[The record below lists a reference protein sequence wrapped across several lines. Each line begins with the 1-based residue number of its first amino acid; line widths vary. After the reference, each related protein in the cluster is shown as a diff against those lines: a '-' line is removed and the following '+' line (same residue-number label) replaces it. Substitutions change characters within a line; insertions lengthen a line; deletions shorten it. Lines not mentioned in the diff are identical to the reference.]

1 MNFYGDYHT
10 HTFYSDGRNSVSDVA
25 DGALSKGL
33 KEVAITD
40 HGFYNRFLSLTPE
53 KYRKQQEE
61 IEKQRKSIGDISL
74 LQGVEAD
81 IVDASGTV
89 DMTDEQMLN
98 ADILLAGFHRF
109 VKSTSIKDFFG
120 FVLYNGFVTDVFGT
134 SVKKKAVA
142 TDAFVKAIEKYP
154 IDIITHV
161 GNHAIVDVGEVCR
174 AAAAY
179 GTMVEINM
187 KHLDLADKHMPEM
200 LKTDCTFIVNSDGH
214 NKKSIGNF
222 SKAEELIK
230 KYEIPSDRI
239 ANLGRRP
246 EFTRLDDFKRKRL

>member
-74 LQGVEAD
+74 LQGGEAD

-89 DMTDEQMLN
+89 DMTDEKMLN

-134 SVKKKAVA
+134 SAKKKAVA
-142 TDAFVKAIEKYP
+142 TDAFVKAMEKALLDSKGP
-154 IDIITHV
+154 
-161 GNHAIVDVGEVCR
+161 ASDVVSNLSE
-174 AAAAY
+174 Y
-179 GTMVEINM
+179 
-187 KHLDLADKHMPEM
+187 DLHFSE
-200 LKTDCTFIVNSDGH
+200 L
-214 NKKSIGNF
+214 NK
-222 SKAEELIK
+222 EELEMREK
-230 KYEIPSDRI
+230 GSEQQKL
-239 ANLGRRP
+239 ANAP
-246 EFTRLDDFKRKRL
+246 KATAEMRKRLQAITTGMLDAVFQDASQNGLDTTSPAFESFLTEEAPT